1 MHYSDRFCDK
11 MAPPCKDVLT
21 EHSILSLTGKKRE
34 EGVDEL
40 RAAVMF
46 VVIREDAVSFRPN
59 HEACPSFARYLKEA
73 SDAGVQI
80 FAQKIRWGQ
89 SSEVG
94 KAFMEGPVPVSFPE

>member
-1 MHYSDRFCDK
+1 MTGFVTRRH
-11 MAPPCKDVLT
+11 PLHLI